1 MMKFEQISRL
11 QVIELIADCRLKINH
26 IETLAL
32 MLEIEE
38 EDYQKMSLTQA
49 RTAIIE
55 TLTL

>member
-1 MMKFEQISRL
+1 MIEFKKIPRS